1 MHIHLYDPLGP
12 INNIFFKIILY
23 CLNMFSVEAN
33 YPQLGAV
40 ITPYQMKKKKPQ
52 KFSTEEKDAE
62 Y

>member
-1 MHIHLYDPLGP
+1 
-12 INNIFFKIILY
+12 
-23 CLNMFSVEAN
+23 MFSVEVN

>member
-1 MHIHLYDPLGP
+1 
-12 INNIFFKIILY
+12 
-23 CLNMFSVEAN
+23 MFSVEVN

-52 KFSTEEKDAE
+52 KISTEEKDAE